1 MHRPKAPEVTPQEFT
16 RQLDLAFVSD
26 LADEFRDG
34 SIVADFV
41 RFVKREFATYTD
53 GDTRDAVRLSTYHLA
68 KGLEWEAVFLPRLN
82 DGELPHWRSKA
93 EDEIAEERRLF
104 YVGITRAKKV
114 LELSTSGIR
123 FPSRFVSDAVPPPK
137 QPPIAKPPATTDRRG
152 RGAPTL
158 RSGLSPDSWHP
169 FRKRG
174 S

>member
-1 MHRPKAPEVTPQEFT
+1 VDRQVDGLSEDLNVLMQPGHEASEPRFSRPHECQGAPTFCVTGWVMHRPKAPEVTPQEFT

-104 YVGITRAKKV
+104 
-114 LELSTSGIR
+114 
-123 FPSRFVSDAVPPPK
+123 
-137 QPPIAKPPATTDRRG
+137 
-152 RGAPTL
+152 
-158 RSGLSPDSWHP
+158 
-169 FRKRG
+169 
-174 S
+174 